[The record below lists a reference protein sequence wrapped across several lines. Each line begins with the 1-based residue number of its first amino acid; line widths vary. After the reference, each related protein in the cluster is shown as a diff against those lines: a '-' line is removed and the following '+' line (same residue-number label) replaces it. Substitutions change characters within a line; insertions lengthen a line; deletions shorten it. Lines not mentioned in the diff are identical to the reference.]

1 MGVGIAKNEIEVGI
15 VKLAYKTSQHRIGLG
30 VRRTSVFLLYSF
42 ILVTGSSY
50 PGTWKP

>member
-1 MGVGIAKNEIEVGI
+1 MKMKIEVGMS
-15 VKLAYKTSQHRIGLG
+15 KRAYKTSQRRIGLG
-30 VRRTSVFLLYSF
+30 VRRISVFLFSSF